1 MLTPPIRAAIAADHI
16 AHVTT
21 AAIDGTPMLSV
32 VQQLAVW
39 DSRHLLIAI
48 GAAPG
53 VLAELGR
60 NPAMTLTLAD
70 PHDGDGFRLRG
81 YAVVLSAG
89 ELHARALARLG
100 GDTRG
105 AIALMQVDRAR
116 RLRSHPGDNCG
127 GPTAQAA

>member
-21 AAIDGTPMLSV
+21 AALDGTPMLSI

-81 YAVVLSAG
+81 YAVVLSSG

-100 GDTRG
+100 ATRG

-116 RLRSHPGDNCG
+116 RLRSHPGDGCG
-127 GPTAQAA
+127 GQTAQAA

>member
-21 AAIDGTPMLSV
+21 AAADGTPMLSV
-32 VQQLAVW
+32 VHQLAVW
-39 DSRHLLIAI
+39 DTRHLLIAI
-48 GAAPG
+48 GAAPE
-53 VLAELGR
+53 VLGDLGR

-89 ELHARALARLG
+89 ELHARAMARLG
-100 GDTRG
+100 GDARG

-116 RLRSHPGDNCG
+116 RLRSHPGDGCG
-127 GPTAQAA
+127 GPTAEAA